1 MNPMLF
7 PKLMKSVAVLF
18 VLSWGTNAFA
28 AIVTKPTNL
37 VDGDQYRLVF
47 VTSGTRNALS
57 ANIADYNSFVTQ
69 QANLVP
75 ELAALN
81 TTWKA
86 IGSTTTVNALGNTG
100 TNPALS
106 SGVPFYRLDGGL
118 VAANNTELWSS
129 NIRIPLNIT
138 GTGQVFD
145 NVILS
150 GTFPDGTTVSQTA
163 LGNTG
168 GSVQGGL
175 GSQINHLWISYGP
188 FSDFEPRPFYAVSDV
203 ITVSSAIP
211 EPNSMML
218 VGLGMF
224 MWSAKSRRSRRSN

>member
-1 MNPMLF
+1 MMF
-7 PKLMKSVAVLF
+7 TKLIKSVAVLF
-18 VLSWGTNAFA
+18 LLSWGTNAFA

-69 QANLVP
+69 QANLAP

-81 TTWKA
+81 TTWKV
-86 IGSTTTVNALGNTG
+86 IGSTTTVNARDNTG
-100 TNPALS
+100 TNPTLS

-118 VAANNTELWSS
+118 VAASNTELWSS

-138 GTGQVFD
+138 QTGLVFG
-145 NVILS
+145 NEIMT
-150 GTFPDGTTVSQTA
+150 GTFADGTTVAQRA
-163 LGNTG
+163 LGNAG
-168 GSVQGGL
+168 GIVQAGL
-175 GSQINHLWISYGP
+175 GREIDLKWISYNQ
-188 FSDFEPRPFYAVSDV
+188 FDTFQQWPFYAMSGV
-203 ITVSSAIP
+203 ITVSSAVP

-224 MWSAKSRRSRRSN
+224 MWSATSRRCRRLS